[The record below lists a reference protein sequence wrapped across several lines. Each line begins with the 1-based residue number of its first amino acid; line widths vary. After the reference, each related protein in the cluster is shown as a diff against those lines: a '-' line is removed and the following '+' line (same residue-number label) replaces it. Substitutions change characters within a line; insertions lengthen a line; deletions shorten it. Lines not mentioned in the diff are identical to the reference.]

1 MLVRFKLNGLD
12 QEVNVKANEYL
23 LDTLRN
29 IGVSS
34 LKKGCDGSSCG
45 VCTVLV
51 NGHPALSCSILSLQV
66 EGKEITTVEGIQEE
80 ASKIAECFAL
90 EGADQCGYCNSSF
103 ALTIHA
109 LSKEL
114 NNPSDLEI
122 KQYLVGNICRC
133 TGYYAQ
139 LKAVKRYLEGLRK

>member
-1 MLVRFKLNGLD
+1 MLVNFKLNGLD
-12 QEVNVKANEYL
+12 RTADVKPNEYL
-23 LDTLRN
+23 LDTLKR
-29 IGVSS
+29 IGVES

-45 VCTVLV
+45 ACTILV
-51 NGHPALSCSILSLQV
+51 NGKPALSCSILSLQV

-90 EGADQCGYCNSSF
+90 EGADQCGYCNASF
-103 ALTIHA
+103 ALTIFA

-114 NNPSDLEI
+114 KNSTDLEI
-122 KQYLVGNICRC
+122 NKYLVGNICRC

-139 LKAVKRYLEGLRK
+139 LKAVKRYLGGLNK

>member
-1 MLVRFKLNGLD
+1 MLVKFKLNGLMR
-12 QEVNVKANEYL
+12 EVNVKCNEYL
-23 LDTLRN
+23 LDTLKT
-29 IGVSS
+29 IGVES

-45 VCTVLV
+45 ACTILL
-51 NGHPALSCSILSLQV
+51 NGRPALSCSILTLQV

-90 EGADQCGYCNSSF
+90 EGADQCGYCNASF

-109 LSKEL
+109 LAKEL
-114 NNPSDLEI
+114 KNPSDLEI
-122 KQYLVGNICRC
+122 KKYLVGNICRC

-139 LKAVKRYLEGLRK
+139 LKAVKRYLEGLNQ